1 MLELRLGVV
10 ARSAGRDLGNT
21 IAMCD
26 RQEFARD
33 HMVGSL
39 GYPFDAAIDADL
51 PLEFPAHTRRS
62 NAFSADHTVSSP
74 ICFVTRRRTGDYRD
88 KSSTGGRLSGHPNQA
103 TARAA
108 NERMA
113 ASREARERLE
123 RQLCWREPRR
133 CRAASDQLETIRGP
147 LLKVCPRRNRS
158 FTSIERPDQMCAR
171 HFVVKIRM
179 RLSEAAVA
187 SGAVGG
193 GIEAVAVEC
202 RRGREKN
209 DCRAI
214 RLKVGSLGNGR
225 GSVVERPYAA
235 PTAWSPDQ

>member
-1 MLELRLGVV
+1 MQLRHFAPSQGFIFNQLRDVYRLGVPLV
-10 ARSAGRDLGNT
+10 SAVEALG
-21 IAMCD
+21 
-26 RQEFARD
+26 
-33 HMVGSL
+33 
-39 GYPFDAAIDADL
+39 
-51 PLEFPAHTRRS
+51 PA
-62 NAFSADHTVSSP
+62 V
-74 ICFVTRRRTGDYRD
+74 
-88 KSSTGGRLSGHPNQA
+88 L
-103 TARAA
+103 
-108 NERMA
+108 
-113 ASREARERLE
+113 
-123 RQLCWREPRR
+123 
-133 CRAASDQLETIRGP
+133 DQLETIRGP